1 MRRLHRLVLGLAV
14 MGVLT
19 ISAVPA
25 GAQVCGTTT
34 TTPLVAGQNFV
45 AGTISISNSADYIFI
60 QYVTDSLWVMS
71 DAHVAVAST
80 LDGIPQTKTHNPIP
94 GRFAYSATFDPEV
107 SSYTFAVPL
116 AGSFAAG
123 QTVFIAAHA
132 LVQAPKAFGG
142 SQTGWGFGPEFQGSN
157 WATYLQH
164 TIQDCG
170 EIIVA

>member
-1 MRRLHRLVLGLAV
+1 MRRLHQLVLGLAV

-25 GAQVCGTTT
+25 NAQACGTMTN
-34 TTPLVAGQNFV
+34 TPLVAGQNFV
-45 AGTISISNSADYIFI
+45 AGTIWISNDADNIYI
-60 QYVTDSLWVMS
+60 QYLTDSPWVMS
-71 DAHVAVAST
+71 DAHAAVAST
-80 LDGIPQTKTHNPIP
+80 LAGIPQTQTNNPIP

-107 SSYTFAVPL
+107 SSYTFVIPL
-116 AGSFAAG
+116 AGSFAVD

-142 SQTGWGFGPEFQGSN
+142 SQTGWGFGPGFQGSN
-157 WATYLQH
+157 WATYLTY

-170 EIIVA
+170 GGPIA